1 MADSLHQRS
10 LNAARLDIDLPARK
24 LEAIAYEKLLADDLR
39 WALSEG
45 SRHFERKSAVHAAL
59 HNITRRLDELGI
71 PFAIVGGMALFSH
84 GLRRFTEDVDI
95 LVSRSGLKTIHDELE
110 GRGYVPLFTGSKN
123 LRDTE
128 TGVRIEFLVQGDYPG
143 DGKPKPVAFPDPASA
158 GERRDGINYLSLP
171 ALVELK
177 LASGMTGAERMK
189 DLADVQELIKL
200 LDLPAD
206 FDEKLNP
213 YVRGKYAEL
222 WATVRQT
229 ETRFMLI
236 WRNKFPTRDAISTD
250 EMIASLRQ
258 AADTLEAM
266 RADGVVLD
274 RGGGTAD
281 DYARL
286 VTTDPEIAK
295 KYGMHEEDEFWMDD
309 KEPNHNEDE
318 APSD

>member
-1 MADSLHQRS
+1 MADSLDQRS
-10 LNAARLDIDLPARK
+10 LDAARLDIDLSARK
-24 LEAIAYEKLLADDLR
+24 LEARAYERHLADDSR

-71 PFAIVGGMALFSH
+71 PFAVVGGMALFSH
-84 GLRRFTEDVDI
+84 GFRRFTEDVDI
-95 LVSRSGLKTIHDELE
+95 LVSRSDRKTIHEKLE

-128 TGVRIEFLVQGDYPG
+128 TDVRIEFLVQGDYPG
-143 DGKPKPVAFPDPASA
+143 DGKPGPVAFPDPASVS
-158 GERRDGINYLSLP
+158 EQRDGINYLTLP

-200 LDLPAD
+200 LALPAD
-206 FDEKLNP
+206 FDQKLNS
-213 YVRGKYAEL
+213 YVRSKYAEL
-222 WATVRQT
+222 WKAVRGT
-229 ETRFMLI
+229 EKRYMLI
-236 WRNKFPTRDAISTD
+236 WRNKFLTLDASSSD

-266 RADGVVLD
+266 RADGVVLEPD
-274 RGGGTAD
+274 AGAAD

-295 KYGMHEEDEFWMDD
+295 KYGMHEEEEFWGDD
-309 KEPNHNEDE
+309 EDPNHDKDQ

>member
-1 MADSLHQRS
+1 MHQRS
-10 LNAARLDIDLPARK
+10 LHAARPDVDLPARK
-24 LEAIAYEKLLADDLR
+24 LEALAYEKHLADDSR

-59 HNITRRLDELGI
+59 HGITRRLDELGI
-71 PFAIVGGMALFSH
+71 PFAVVGGMALFSH
-84 GLRRFTEDVDI
+84 GFRRFTEDVDI
-95 LVSRSGLKTIHDELE
+95 LVTRSGLKTIHDKLE

-128 TGVRIEFLVQGDYPG
+128 TGVRIEFLVEGEYPG
-143 DGKPKPVAFPDPASA
+143 DGKPKPVAFPDPASVS
-158 GERRDGINYLSLP
+158 EQRDGINYLSLP

-206 FDEKLNP
+206 FDEKLSP
-213 YVRGKYAEL
+213 YVRSKYAEL
-222 WATVRQT
+222 WAAVRRT
-229 ETRFMLI
+229 EKRYMLI
-236 WRNKFPTRDAISTD
+236 WRNKFLTLDATSTD
-250 EMIASLRQ
+250 DMIASLRQ

-274 RGGGTAD
+274 PEGGTAD
-281 DYARL
+281 DYAYL
-286 VTTDPEIAK
+286 ITTDPEIAK
-295 KYGMHEEDEFWMDD
+295 KYDMHEEDEFWGDD
-309 KEPNHNEDE
+309 EESNHDEDQ

>member
-10 LNAARLDIDLPARK
+10 LNAERLNADLPARK
-24 LEAIAYEKLLADDLR
+24 LEARAYERHLADDSR

-45 SRHFERKSAVHAAL
+45 SRHFEQKSAVHTAL

-71 PFAIVGGMALFSH
+71 PFAVVGGMALFSH

-95 LVSRSGLKTIHDELE
+95 LVTRSGRKTIHEKLE

-128 TGVRIEFLVQGDYPG
+128 TGVRIEFLIQGDYPG
-143 DGKPKPVAFPDPASA
+143 DGKPSPVAFPDPASVS
-158 GERRDGINYLSLP
+158 ERRDGINFLSLP
-171 ALVELK
+171 TLVELK

-213 YVRGKYAEL
+213 YVRSKYAEL
-222 WATVRQT
+222 WAAVRR
-229 ETRFMLI
+229 TRKRYMLI
-236 WRNKFPTRDAISTD
+236 WRNEFPAPDDASNG
-250 EMIASLRQ
+250 Q

-266 RADGVVLD
+266 RADGVVLEPVGD
-274 RGGGTAD
+274 TAD
-281 DYARL
+281 DYVRL
-286 VTTDPEIAK
+286 VTTDPEIAE
-295 KYGMHEEDEFWMDD
+295 KYGMHAEDEFWMNDE
-309 KEPNHNEDE
+309 EPQHDQDQ